1 MKLRSAAL
9 VLVVLAAPACSDAL
23 GAQERPVT
31 VRIEYSKFRPD
42 RIQVQAGS
50 RITFIVRNDDPI
62 AHEFLIGDQE
72 VQDGHEFGTEA
83 HHGAR
88 DGEVSVAP
96 GETATTSYTFTEPGS
111 LIFGCHLPGHYAY
124 GMKGIIEVV

>member
-1 MKLRSAAL
+1 MRLRRAAL
-9 VLVVLAAPACSDAL
+9 ALVVLAAPACSDAL

-31 VRIEYSKFRPD
+31 VRIEYSRFEPET
-42 RIQVQAGS
+42 IEVQAGS

-62 AHEFLIGDQE
+62 AHEFLIGDEE
-72 VQDGHEFGTEA
+72 VQDGHKFGTEA

-88 DGEVSVAP
+88 DGEVSLAP
-96 GETATTSYTFTEPGS
+96 GETATTSYTFTEPGT